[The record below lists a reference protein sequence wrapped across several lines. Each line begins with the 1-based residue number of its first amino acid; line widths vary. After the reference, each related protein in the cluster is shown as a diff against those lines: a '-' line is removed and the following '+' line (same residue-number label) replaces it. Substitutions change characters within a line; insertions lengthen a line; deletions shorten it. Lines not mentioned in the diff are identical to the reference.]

1 MDVNQALSDLKDIQQ
16 LIQDKYLKQF
26 PEEGSLDRPYFSEY
40 IFVILYNNIFE
51 LHVNR
56 LQK

>member
-16 LIQDKYLKQF
+16 LIQDKYLKQL

-40 IFVILYNNIFE
+40 IFVILYNNTFE
-51 LHVNR
+51 LHVLN
-56 LQK
+56 